1 MAEKLNPLAFGY
13 AGAIISVVGM
23 GLLGIL
29 GNVGVLT
36 NIVEAMMKWHVFFSL
51 SVIGIVAGMIE
62 AAGFNFIV
70 LYAFARLYNKFA

>member
-36 NIVEAMMKWHVFFSL
+36 NIVEMMMKWHVFFSL

-62 AAGFNFIV
+62 AAVFNFIV